1 MARSDAPAASR
12 ALILTAILTSIAVA
26 ACAGASAGERPSPH
40 GVARHRDATR
50 PASVAVLSDPETR
63 QVAADLQAAFRWHDH
78 RAAADFRRQLT
89 DRLGSATVRDADAAY
104 RQVLVAAM
112 AADGAHD
119 ARDRAGYRAGLAS
132 LCRSDA
138 VVAAIE
144 PCAID
149 LASIGG

>member
-1 MARSDAPAASR
+1 MARFHAPAASR
-12 ALILTAILTSIAVA
+12 ALVLTVTLAAIA
-26 ACAGASAGERPSPH
+26 ATGCAGASAGDGSAAH
-40 GVARHRDATR
+40 GIARHRDATGS
-50 PASVAVLSDPETR
+50 AIGAVLSDPATR
-63 QVAADLQAAFRWHDH
+63 SVVADLQAAFRSHDH
-78 RAAADFRRQLT
+78 RAAADFRRQLS
-89 DRLGSATVRDADAAY
+89 DRLGSATIRDADAAY
-104 RQVLVAAM
+104 RQVLTAAM

-119 ARDRAGYRAGLAS
+119 ARDRAGDWAALVS